1 MFVFWKV
8 VEKVIFT
15 LESIETIKDKTLLK
29 VISVISLCV
38 SVGCLTT
45 VYLLFG
51 LLN

>member
-29 VISVISLCV
+29 VISVISFCV
-38 SVGCLTT
+38 RVCVWLFIS
-45 VYLLFG
+45 YLDF
-51 LLN
+51 